1 MHTFW
6 LLDGLMTFIPYNNTV
21 QQNFLDRGDFLPFAG
36 YYDSHWTDTMIKHL
50 ECGGEAKF

>member
-1 MHTFW
+1 
-6 LLDGLMTFIPYNNTV
+6 MTFIPYNNTV

-50 ECGGEAKF
+50 ECGGGAKF